1 MTEMQSN
8 LSKIKPK
15 LRTEGRISG
24 NFGKNKVKAG
34 SALSDIGV
42 TSSEKVRI
50 TSRDTYINRMLQL
63 YHTTNSQ
70 RMKRFAVAE
79 LHKLNYFKVQRLD
92 QSAPTAQPYRTPG
105 C

>member
-15 LRTEGRISG
+15 LRTEGRVTG
-24 NFGKNKVKAG
+24 NWGKAKVKAG
-34 SALSDIGV
+34 SALIDLGV
-42 TSSEKVRI
+42 TSSEKVCI

-70 RMKRFAVAE
+70 RE
-79 LHKLNYFKVQRLD
+79 QIC
-92 QSAPTAQPYRTPG
+92 PY
-105 C
+105 

>member
-1 MTEMQSN
+1 MQSN

-15 LRTEGRISG
+15 LRTEGRVSG

-42 TSSEKVRI
+42 TSSEKVCI

-70 RMKRFAVAE
+70 RMKQFAVAE

-92 QSAPTAQPYRTPG
+92 QSAPTAEPYRTPG